1 MPKKPLIRYTNR
13 DFESIKSDLVEYARR
28 YYSNT
33 FKDFNEASFG
43 SMMLDTVAYVGD
55 ILSFYLDYQV
65 NESFLDSAIEYDNV
79 VRHGAQ
85 VGYKFRQNAS
95 SFGIIDMYLMVPAVS
110 SGVGPDK
117 SYMPILKQGTEFN
130 SNDGGSYTLNENI
143 DFSSPEHE
151 VVVSTVDSTTGVP
164 THYAVRARGQ
174 IVSGRQEREVIE
186 IGSFQKFLKVV
197 LSEPNITEIVSVY
210 DTEGHRYHEV
220 DFLSQNVIYMPVTNH
235 NEKERQYAPALLKPV
250 PVARRFTV
258 IQQQN
263 ETFLQFGY
271 GSDSEI
277 FDDSVVDPSKI
288 VMNMH
293 GRDFVTDDSFDPSN
307 LISTDKFGIAP
318 SDTSLVVT
326 YRRNTT
332 ADANAT
338 VNSINSVV
346 RSFFDFPNRSKLE
359 SGKMSDVRNSL
370 EVSNENKLVGD
381 ILPPNIEE
389 LKMRIKD
396 HYAAQNRA
404 VTRQD
409 YMSVIYNMPKQFGA
423 VKKANIV
430 QDNDSFKRNIN
441 IYVVS
446 QTKAGKLTK
455 TNNSIKEN
463 LKTWLNR
470 HKMINDTVDILDA
483 RIVNFGIN
491 FEVIVASEANRFTI
505 LERATNA
512 LIRKY
517 DKSYNIGEPIQI
529 TEMYKTLNLVE
540 GVVDTVHVNVA
551 NKSGGLHSEILF
563 PTDFYLS
570 PDGRTLFIPE
580 DHIFELKFP
589 RDDIKGTIN

>member
-13 DFESIKSDLVEYARR
+13 DFQSIKNDLVEYTKR

-43 SMMLDTVAYVGD
+43 SLMLDTVAYVGD
-55 ILSFYLDYQV
+55 LLSFYLDYQV

-79 VRHGAQ
+79 VRHGSQ

-95 SFGIIDMYLMVPAVS
+95 SFGVIDMYLMVPAVS
-110 SGVGPDK
+110 SGVGPDR
-117 SYMPILKQGTEFN
+117 SYMPILKQGTEFS
-130 SNDGGSYTLNENI
+130 SNDGGAYTLNENV
-143 DFSSPEHE
+143 DFGSPEHE
-151 VVVSTVDSTTGVP
+151 VVVSTVNSTTGVP

-174 IVSGRQEREVIE
+174 IVSGRLEREVME
-186 IGSFQKFLKVV
+186 IASFQKFLKVV
-197 LSEPNITEIVSVY
+197 LSEANITEIVSVY
-210 DTEGHRYHEV
+210 DTEGHRYYEV

-235 NEKERQYAPALLKPV
+235 NEKERQYAPSLLKPV
-250 PVARRFTV
+250 PVARRFIV
-258 IQQQN
+258 VQQRN
-263 ETFLQFGY
+263 ETFLQFGH

-277 FDDSVVDPSKI
+277 FNDSVVDPSKI
-288 VMNMH
+288 IMNMH
-293 GRDFVTDDSFDPSN
+293 GREFITDDSFDPSN
-307 LISTDKFGIAP
+307 LVATDKFGIAP
-318 SDTSLVVT
+318 SNTSLVIT
-326 YRRNTT
+326 YRRNTS
-332 ADANAT
+332 ADSNAT
-338 VNSINSVV
+338 VNSINNVA
-346 RSFFDFPNRSKLE
+346 RSFFEFPNRSKLD
-359 SGKMSDVRNSL
+359 SSKMSDVRNSL
-370 EVSNENKLVGD
+370 EVSNENKMVGD

-389 LKMRIKD
+389 LKMRIRD

-404 VTRQD
+404 VTKQD
-409 YMSVIYNMPKQFGA
+409 YMSVIYNMPSQFGA
-423 VKKANIV
+423 IKKANII
-430 QDNDSFKRNIN
+430 QDNDSFKRNLN

-463 LKTWLNR
+463 LKIWLNR

-491 FEVIVASEANRFTI
+491 FEIIVASEANRFAI

-512 LIRKY
+512 LRRKY

-529 TEMYKTLNLVE
+529 TDMYKTLNLVE
-540 GVVDTVHVNVA
+540 GVVDTIRVNVV
-551 NKSGGLHSEILF
+551 NKSGGVHSEILF

-570 PDGRTLFIPE
+570 ADGRRLLIPN

-589 RDDIKGTIN
+589 RDDIRGAIH